1 MTDYY
6 AVLKKAVSGFDS
18 ESGDVRR
25 SVYDKAR
32 TALIGQ
38 LKSIDPPLT
47 TSEISRQRL
56 ELEEAI
62 RKVEREASAARP
74 APVRVSA
81 AAAVAE
87 ALAVADDPAPP
98 ADVAEPD
105 DGEEVAEEAE
115 PEVVSAPPQPAPPSH
130 QTPVAPEPPVAA
142 QPPVPAS
149 VRPAEPARAPI
160 APLAPVAAPILP
172 QSGQDHRDGHRYEE
186 AEVEP
191 VWHQPEGEPEL
202 LEAQPAEPNEPEPW
216 SPEPQPPEPRL
227 PSRQSPPHV
236 LPPQSRASQ
245 STPSHSN
252 SSQWPHVTP
261 AKAAY
266 PDHGAPQGRREPSMS
281 PMGSFDEP
289 RFDADPAPD
298 DRHDFSAEA
307 DWAPEPLRA
316 TPLDKNNFDKPRERR
331 SSRRER
337 DVEQPAVYVERPK
350 RSRWPSLVLLALI
363 VLMLGGIGA
372 LAWSQR
378 AVVKDVVG
386 DLIASSDS
394 AKPSLSEDAAPD
406 AAPAVSKNADR
417 LGGAPEEAPRAVRTV
432 DAEPAD
438 GEEADPLAG
447 VMTPDVARPSEP
459 APEPEVAA
467 ETSAPAAAPDASA
480 SADESLVAQKAILYE
495 QPTDGSQNVNMVN
508 ANVTWKFVANSPN
521 GPEIQAN
528 LDVPDKNMKAT
539 LTIRKNNDSALP
551 ASHLVEIVVD
561 TPANFTGGGIKSVPA
576 LVMKPTEESRGQ
588 PLDGAAA
595 KVADGFFWIAFSNDA
610 RPMAQNVALLRERNW
625 IDLPIVYNNDQRAI
639 LTFEKGTPGQRVFDK
654 AMTAWGSQ

>member
-6 AVLKKAVSGFDS
+6 AVLKKAVSGFES
-18 ESGDVRR
+18 ESGDARR

-74 APVRVSA
+74 APARVSA

-87 ALAVADDPAPP
+87 ALAVPEEP
-98 ADVAEPD
+98 AEPEYVDEPED
-105 DGEEVAEEAE
+105 DLEEEVAV
-115 PEVVSAPPQPAPPSH
+115 PTPPPA
-130 QTPVAPEPPVAA
+130 PPVAA
-142 QPPVPAS
+142 ARPRPAAAAPVP
-149 VRPAEPARAPI
+149 PPAPI
-160 APLAPVAAPILP
+160 PAPPPIP
-172 QSGQDHRDGHRYEE
+172 
-186 AEVEP
+186 EP
-191 VWHQPEGEPEL
+191 VDDILDSYDDHADDEPGREPDWH
-202 LEAQPAEPNEPEPW
+202 EPEPRQA
-216 SPEPQPPEPRL
+216 PPVQP
-227 PSRQSPPHV
+227 
-236 LPPQSRASQ
+236 
-245 STPSHSN
+245 
-252 SSQWPHVTP
+252 QWPQVSPTKP
-261 AKAAY
+261 TAY
-266 PDHGAPQGRREPSMS
+266 DRAAPQGRREP
-281 PMGSFDEP
+281 PMMPATPVDEP
-289 RFDADPAPD
+289 RFEADSDSD
-298 DRHDFSAEA
+298 DVRHFGADA

-316 TPLDKNNFDKPRERR
+316 TPMSGDVFDEPRERR
-331 SSRRER
+331 PTRRER
-337 DVEQPAVYVERPK
+337 NGDAERPAAAYVERAKP
-350 RSRWPSLVLLALI
+350 SRLPTLILLSLI
-363 VLMLGGIGA
+363 CLMLAGIAA
-372 LAWSQR
+372 LAWTQR
-378 AVVKDVVG
+378 SVVKDVIG
-386 DLIASSDS
+386 DIISSNDGG
-394 AKPSLSEDAAPD
+394 AKPTLSEDPIPTAQAP
-406 AAPAVSKNADR
+406 SKNADR
-417 LGGAPEEAPRAVRTV
+417 LGGAPEEAAKTVRTV
-432 DAEPAD
+432 DAEPAAD

-447 VMTPDVARPSEP
+447 VMAPEGTRSVAAAPEP
-459 APEPEVAA
+459 APTTDAEAPAA
-467 ETSAPAAAPDASA
+467 SPSAPAAAG

-495 QPTDGSQNVNMVN
+495 QPTDGSQNVKVVN

-528 LDVPDKNMKAT
+528 LEAPEKGLKAT

-561 TPANFTGGGIKSVPA
+561 TPANFAGGGVKSVPA

-610 RPMAQNVALLRERNW
+610 GPQAQNVALMRERNW
-625 IDLPIVYNNDQRAI
+625 IDLPLVYNNDQRAI